1 DHYMDKELARYVRP
15 RNPFKHKTMK
25 VWDEILSQHLIKT
38 PEEISSLISDI
49 EHQIDGIPVLIKQ
62 YLKLGGKILSFNV
75 DPDFNYCLDG
85 LICVNLPSTD
95 KNILKWYM
103 SPEGYDSYIKFHQ
116 S

>member
-1 DHYMDKELARYVRP
+1 MDKELARYVRP
-15 RNPFKHKTMK
+15 RNPFKHKSVK
-25 VWDEILSQHLIKT
+25 VWDTIPSQHLVKT

-49 EHQIDGIPVLIKQ
+49 EHQTDGIPVLIKQ

-85 LICVNLPSTD
+85 LIYVNLPSTD
-95 KNILKWYM
+95 RDILKWYM
-103 SPEGYDSYIKFHQ
+103 SPEGYESYIKFHQ